1 MTQYIN
7 KDTLVAEIENLIKK
21 AEAERVLYPQTI
33 KAAKNYLLIEDYKKL
48 LSIIDTLKVKED
60 TMMTNEQKA
69 AAWDKAS
76 ELAAAATKTDRATY
90 EEVRQACI
98 DMSKWQAEQYE
109 VLLDAKDEDIV
120 QCEMSM
126 FERICQVCRY
136 RCAKIGDTYK
146 CAYEKSFGTLCKSIN
161 CEFLK

>member
-1 MTQYIN
+1 M
-7 KDTLVAEIENLIKK
+7 
-21 AEAERVLYPQTI
+21 
-33 KAAKNYLLIEDYKKL
+33 
-48 LSIIDTLKVKED
+48 SS
-60 TMMTNEQKA
+60 EQKA
-69 AAWDKAS
+69 VAYDKAT
-76 ELAAAATKTDRATY
+76 ELATEATKTGGATY
-90 EEVRQACI
+90 GKVLQACI
-98 DMSKWQAEQYE
+98 DMSKFQYEQDE
-109 VLLDAKDEDIV
+109 VLLVAKDEDIV

>member
-1 MTQYIN
+1 
-7 KDTLVAEIENLIKK
+7 
-21 AEAERVLYPQTI
+21 
-33 KAAKNYLLIEDYKKL
+33 
-48 LSIIDTLKVKED
+48 
-60 TMMTNEQKA
+60 MMTTEQKA

-76 ELAAAATKTDRATY
+76 ELAAAATKTERATY

-98 DMSKWQAEQYE
+98 DMSKWQAEQE
-109 VLLDAKDEDIV
+109 QLLLDAKDEDIV

-146 CAYEKSFGTLCKSIN
+146 CAYEKSFGTLCNSNN